1 MFRSLIV
8 LHRWMG
14 IGLGWLLVAWCV
26 SGIVMMYVP
35 YPSVSFD
42 EYVESLPRLEL
53 EGCCTAF
60 PADYSPDYAVDRFS
74 IEMLGER
81 PVLRLV
87 DDFGRRSAIDLVS
100 GEPVG
105 PIQADAA
112 LAIAR
117 EMSAASSGSGEPDY
131 LGTVDRDQWTVAGG
145 FGNDRPLH
153 HFALND
159 AAGTEWYLSSSTGEL
174 VQQSTRRERVWGW
187 FGSVTHWLYP
197 TLLRQNARLWTE
209 IVIWSTV
216 AGLFLAGFGAYIG
229 IKQFR
234 RRTGG
239 RWSPYR
245 GIALWHHWL
254 GLVFGVL
261 TLTWLLSGLFS
272 MTPWGLFQGS
282 SARVET
288 DRLRGT
294 TITLAAAVSQAARLA
309 NHDLPADVTRIESA
323 PFLGRMFLVM
333 QGSGGYRVRLAAESP
348 GEATL
353 RETPLRQGRPGESS
367 PQASP
372 LQEAPLREDELRA
385 AADLLPGDGVSIA
398 AAELIQE
405 GDAYYFNHHATR
417 PFPVYR
423 VIVDDDEQTRY
434 YLDGATGQLVS
445 KVNSGLRWY
454 RWLHLGLHR
463 LDFTAAMRARP
474 VWDILMLLL
483 MAGVTAVCITGTY
496 MGIRYLVRR

>member
-14 IGLGWLLVAWCV
+14 IGLGWLLIAWCV

-42 EYVESLPRLEL
+42 EYVESLPRLNL
-53 EGCCTAF
+53 EDCCTAF
-60 PADYSPDYAVDRFS
+60 PADYSPDYAVNRFS

-81 PVLRLV
+81 PVLRLA

-105 PIQADAA
+105 PIEADGA

-117 EMSAASSGSGEPDY
+117 EMSAAQGPTGELVY
-131 LGTVDRDQWTVAGG
+131 LGPVERDQWTVAGG

-159 AAGTEWYLSSSTGEL
+159 AAGTQWYLSSSTGEL

-187 FGSVTHWLYP
+187 FGAVTHWLYP

-209 IVIWSTV
+209 IVIWSSV

-229 IKQFR
+229 IKQLR
-234 RRTGG
+234 RRGNG

-245 GIALWHHWL
+245 GMAWWHHWL

-261 TLTWLLSGLFS
+261 ALTWVLSGLFS

-288 DRLRGT
+288 TRLQGT
-294 TITLAAAVSQAARLA
+294 TITLADAVAQAAGLA
-309 NHDLPADVTRIESA
+309 ARDLPAAVTRIESA
-323 PFLGRMFLVM
+323 PFLGRDYLMA
-333 QGSGGYRVRLAAESP
+333 QGAGGYRLRLAAES
-348 GEATL
+348 L
-353 RETPLRQGRPGESS
+353 D
-367 PQASP
+367 
-372 LQEAPLREDELRA
+372 EAPLGEDELRTA
-385 AADLLPGDGVSIA
+385 AELLPDDGVSITS
-398 AAELIQE
+398 AELLRE
-405 GDAYYFNHHATR
+405 GDAYYFDHHVTR

-423 VIVDDDEQTRY
+423 VIVDDEEQTRF
-434 YLDGATGQLVS
+434 YLDGKSGQLVS

-474 VWDILMLLL
+474 VWDILMLVL

>member
-14 IGLGWLLVAWCV
+14 IGLGWLLVAWCI

-35 YPSVSFD
+35 YPSVSFE
-42 EYVESLPRLEL
+42 EYVESLPRLQL
-53 EGCCTAF
+53 DGCCASF
-60 PADYSPDYAVDRFS
+60 PEGYSPDYAIDRYS
-74 IEMLGER
+74 IEMLGEG
-81 PVLRLV
+81 PVLRLA
-87 DDFGRRSAIDLVS
+87 DEFGRRSAIDLVS

-105 PIQADAA
+105 PIEADAA
-112 LAIAR
+112 LVVALA
-117 EMSAASSGSGEPDY
+117 MSAGSGSAGTLDY
-131 LGTVDRDQWTVAGG
+131 LGTVERDQWTVGGG
-145 FGNDRPLH
+145 FVNDRPLH

-159 AAGTEWYLSSSTGEL
+159 AAGTQWYLSSATGEL

-187 FGSVTHWLYP
+187 FGAVTHWLYP

-216 AGLFLAGFGAYIG
+216 AGLFLAGFGACIG
-229 IKQFR
+229 IRQLR
-234 RRTGG
+234 RRKDG

-245 GIALWHHWL
+245 GMAWWHHWL

-282 SARVET
+282 STRAETAR
-288 DRLRGT
+288 LQGT
-294 TITLAAAVSQAARLA
+294 TITLAEAVSQAAGLA
-309 NHDLPADVTRIESA
+309 NRDLPAEVSRIESA
-323 PFLGRMFLVM
+323 PFLG
-333 QGSGGYRVRLAAESP
+333 QGYLMAQGADGYRMRLAAESL
-348 GEATL
+348 GD
-353 RETPLRQGRPGESS
+353 
-367 PQASP
+367 
-372 LQEAPLREDELRA
+372 APLRDDELRA
-385 AADLLPGDGVSIA
+385 AAETLTGDGVSIT
-398 AAELIQE
+398 AAELLDE

-423 VIVDDDEQTRY
+423 VIVDDTERTRY
-434 YLDGATGQLVS
+434 YLDATSGQLVS
-445 KVNSGLRWY
+445 KVNSSLRWY

-463 LDFTAAMRARP
+463 LDFTAAMRSRP

>member
-14 IGLGWLLVAWCV
+14 IGLGWLLVAWCI

-35 YPSVSFD
+35 YPSVSFE
-42 EYVESLPRLEL
+42 EYVESLPRLQL
-53 EGCCTAF
+53 DGCCASF
-60 PADYSPDYAVDRFS
+60 PEGYSPDYAIDRYS

-81 PVLRLV
+81 PVLRLA
-87 DDFGRRSAIDLVS
+87 DEFGRRSAIDLVS

-105 PIQADAA
+105 PIDADAA
-112 LAIAR
+112 LAVAR
-117 EMSAASSGSGEPDY
+117 AMRAGSAPAGTLDY
-131 LGTVDRDQWTVAGG
+131 LGAVERDQWTVGGG
-145 FGNDRPLH
+145 FVNDRPLH

-159 AAGTEWYLSSSTGEL
+159 AAGTQWYLSSATGEL

-187 FGSVTHWLYP
+187 FGAVTHWLYP

-229 IKQFR
+229 IRQLR
-234 RRTGG
+234 RRKDG

-245 GIALWHHWL
+245 GMAWWHHWL

-282 SARVET
+282 STRAETAR
-288 DRLRGT
+288 LQGT
-294 TITLAAAVSQAARLA
+294 AITLTEAVSQAAGLA
-309 NHDLPADVTRIESA
+309 SHDLPAEVSRIESA
-323 PFLGRMFLVM
+323 PFLG
-333 QGSGGYRVRLAAESP
+333 QGYLMAQGAGGYRVRLAA
-348 GEATL
+348 GTL
-353 RETPLRQGRPGESS
+353 GNVPLR
-367 PQASP
+367 A
-372 LQEAPLREDELRA
+372 DELRA
-385 AADLLPGDGVSIA
+385 AAETLTGDGVSIT
-398 AAELIQE
+398 AAELLE
-405 GDAYYFNHHATR
+405 DGDAYYFNHHATR
-417 PFPVYR
+417 AFPVYR
-423 VIVDDDEQTRY
+423 VIVDDTERTRY
-434 YLDGATGQLVS
+434 YVDATSGQLVS
-445 KVNSGLRWY
+445 KVNSSLRWY

-463 LDFTAAMRARP
+463 LDFTAAMRSRP